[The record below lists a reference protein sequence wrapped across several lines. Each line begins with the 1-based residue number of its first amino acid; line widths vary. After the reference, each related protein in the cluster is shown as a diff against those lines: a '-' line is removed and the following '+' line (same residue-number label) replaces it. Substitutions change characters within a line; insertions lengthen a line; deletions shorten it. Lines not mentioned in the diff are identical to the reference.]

1 MISTAASL
9 LDEPVNTPDVFQTD
23 NEPPYLK
30 PSNAPSPT
38 PSSNSKVSSV
48 SSVKPP
54 KPARSKN
61 SGNDKKINDEVQMRF
76 ASSKNI
82 FFGSQRSD
90 SETSPAEITGLV
102 YHVILGLHIFESDKS
117 TIGLRSETPLGRQ
130 VLNSLSE
137 SKSFPRESLIL
148 FESDL
153 ISDAFEATP
162 DKTTCEEN
170 FHNHSK
176 C

>member
-9 LDEPVNTPDVFQTD
+9 LDEPVNTPDVFQTAD
-23 NEPPYLK
+23 EPPYLK

-90 SETSPAEITGLV
+90 FDSPIAPG
-102 YHVILGLHIFESDKS
+102 
-117 TIGLRSETPLGRQ
+117 
-130 VLNSLSE
+130 
-137 SKSFPRESLIL
+137 
-148 FESDL
+148 
-153 ISDAFEATP
+153 
-162 DKTTCEEN
+162 
-170 FHNHSK
+170 
-176 C
+176 

>member
-1 MISTAASL
+1 MKKYKCDLHPRKIYFSVLKGWILKAVEVLGPTGQFKDLAVLGSRV
-9 LDEPVNTPDVFQTD
+9 LDQSF
-23 NEPPYLK
+23 
-30 PSNAPSPT
+30 
-38 PSSNSKVSSV
+38 SK
-48 SSVKPP
+48 
-54 KPARSKN
+54 
-61 SGNDKKINDEVQMRF
+61 
-76 ASSKNI
+76 
-82 FFGSQRSD
+82 
-90 SETSPAEITGLV
+90 
-102 YHVILGLHIFESDKS
+102 SDKS

-153 ISDAFEATP
+153 ISDAFETNP
-162 DKTTCEEN
+162 DERTCEEN